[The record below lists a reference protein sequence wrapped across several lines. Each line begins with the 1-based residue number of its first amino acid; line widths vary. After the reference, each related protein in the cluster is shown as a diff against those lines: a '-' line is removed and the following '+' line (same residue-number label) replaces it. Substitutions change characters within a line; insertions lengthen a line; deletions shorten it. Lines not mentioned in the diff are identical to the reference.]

1 MSRLHLANL
10 RSWTNQRLAGGP
22 TKIHAL
28 GVEDAVAAR
37 EIADVVPSASKIRA
51 LRSLKTPWIG
61 TPKSIRI
68 ASQRRAANRLEATL
82 VVTAHETTA
91 DLDVKVGVNPAE
103 SRVVMSR
110 VVMSPGAK
118 RPDVMNH
125 GVMKLAEKCLHAKK
139 RGVMTNPQA
148 RQRSKADAVVAAA
161 NANKWGRL
169 TSNHVVAET
178 HCHESVR
185 QALPMTTT

>member
-1 MSRLHLANL
+1 MSRSHLANL

-68 ASQRRAANRLEATL
+68 ASQRRAANRLVATL

-103 SRVVMSR
+103 SRVVMSL
-110 VVMSPGAK
+110 GAK

-125 GVMKLAEKCLHAKK
+125 GVMKLAAKCLHAKK

-148 RQRSKADAVVAAA
+148 RQRAKADAVVAAA
-161 NANKWGRL
+161 NANKWARL